1 VVGVN
6 RNPTKGIPMR
16 TLITTHFVS
25 LDGVAEAPGG
35 EPGYRHSGWT
45 LDVEA
50 DPAVYENKG
59 REQEEA
65 TAMLMGGRSYD
76 AFSPVWPTMDYFA
89 GYNAMPK
96 YVVSSTVSDPEWN
109 NTTVLSSLDEVADL
123 KAGEGGPIFVHGSLR
138 LTQGLLAAGLVDE
151 MRLLVFPVILGSG
164 RTLFPTDA
172 ADKVK
177 LTLAESTAYGNGVQ
191 FQVFRPAV

>member
-1 VVGVN
+1 
-6 RNPTKGIPMR
+6 MR
-16 TLITTHFVS
+16 SLITTHYVS

-35 EPGYRHSGWT
+35 EPGYKHAGWT
-45 LDVEA
+45 FDIEA
-50 DPAVYENKG
+50 DPAMYENKG
-59 REQEEA
+59 QEQEEA
-65 TAMLMGGRSYD
+65 TAMLIGGRSYD
-76 AFSPVWPTMDYFA
+76 AFAPVWPTMDYFA

-96 YVVSSTVSDPEWN
+96 YVVSNTISDPEWN

-123 KAGEGGPIFVHGSLR
+123 KAGQGGPIFVHGSL
-138 LTQGLLAAGLVDE
+138 LLSQGLLAAGLVDE
-151 MRLLVFPVILGSG
+151 MRLMVFPVILGSG

-177 LTLAESTAYGNGVQ
+177 LTLAESTAFGNGVQ